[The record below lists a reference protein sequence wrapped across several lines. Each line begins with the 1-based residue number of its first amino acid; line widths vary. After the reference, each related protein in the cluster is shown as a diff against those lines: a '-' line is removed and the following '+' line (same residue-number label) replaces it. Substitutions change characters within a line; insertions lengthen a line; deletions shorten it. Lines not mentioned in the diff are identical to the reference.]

1 MGPSRQRAGRASVL
15 RRAHGDSGRC
25 AERWNAGQRVGE
37 EWKAGPSCRLGR
49 EGKGEREVERA
60 VALGW
65 AGLGAGFS
73 FLFSIPFPLFYS
85 ISKLLK
91 SI

>member
-1 MGPSRQRAGRASVL
+1 ML

-60 VALGW
+60 GVELGVERGEARLMGRWAAVMWAARGGRCVCW
-65 AGLGAGFS
+65 AGSG
-73 FLFSIPFPLFYS
+73 
-85 ISKLLK
+85 
-91 SI
+91 